1 MKSGPSSRF
10 EAREADWLEVPEA
23 LSRTL
28 EAATPL
34 EAESVDL
41 LHAEGRALAESILA
55 EATLPPWDN
64 SAMDGYAVRA
74 EDVAGASPV
83 HPKILPVVG
92 VVRAGGDAGMR
103 LSAGEAIRIM
113 TGAPIPVGAD
123 TVIRVE
129 DTDREEEEG
138 HVRVIS
144 DRDQGRHVRAAGQ
157 DMRAGTTLF
166 EAGQA
171 VTPGVVGVLAAA
183 GRSRVQVHRRPK
195 VAVLSTGDELR
206 TAAAYDDVRAGRGV
220 PESNGPML
228 AAMLRGIGAD
238 PVALGIASDDPD
250 DLRTRIEEGRSA
262 DVLVTIG
269 GASMGEADL
278 VKRVL
283 ADVGFELDF
292 WRVRM
297 RPGSPISFGW
307 LEGEGHRQAVFGLP
321 GNPSSA
327 FVTFELFVRPY
338 VLRLAGHTK
347 VRRRVVPCIAA
358 ERIDTPADLTYFQ
371 RVGIS
376 TEGGVLTAHLT
387 GPQLSGLVTGLA
399 RADGLAIVNP
409 SRSSVEPGES
419 IDVVLLD
426 PGPAALAEGAAG

>member
-28 EAATPL
+28 HSATPL
-34 EAESVDL
+34 EVESVDL

-74 EDVAGASPV
+74 EDVAGASQV
-83 HPKILPVVG
+83 HPKVLAVVG

-138 HVRVIS
+138 QVRVIS

-250 DLRTRIEEGRSA
+250 DLRTRIEKGRSA

-399 RADGLAIVNP
+399 RADGLAIVKP